1 MRLPYH
7 KPKQKS
13 LKDFLNRQ
21 KVSTEYQASLT
32 GSKKLLHKAWQV
44 QLKIY
49 NLMNDKYLIIEC
61 NFTLCLKF
69 FFIKFVFISF
79 KTLYNL
85 IWI

>member
-1 MRLPYH
+1 VRLPYH

-44 QLKIY
+44 QLKVY
-49 NLMNDKYLIIEC
+49 NLMNDKYLIIKL
-61 NFTLCLKF
+61 F
-69 FFIKFVFISF
+69 
-79 KTLYNL
+79 
-85 IWI
+85 